1 MKKTEFLTYLK
12 DLLMAEVKLEQ
23 MQIGDGAIIEA
34 EVFEAG
40 YEVVVVN
47 GEERF
52 PLGVGEYDLG
62 DGRMLIVE
70 QEGVIADIKLVETP
84 EEETTETPVDAPAE
98 VATEMA
104 AEEMPVT
111 RAEFMEALK
120 MIEMLQDALEAMKNP
135 EVEVEMEET
144 KLSEQTPSF
153 KHSPEKVN
161 EVKPLQLSKSNKSNT
176 QSRVFGMLFNK

>member
-70 QEGVIADIKLVETP
+70 QEGVIAEIKAVESP
-84 EEETTETPVDAPAE
+84 EEETAEAP
-98 VATEMA
+98 TEMA
-104 AEEMPVT
+104 EEEMPVT

-120 MIEMLQDALEAMKNP
+120 MIEALQDALDAMKNP
-135 EVEVEMEET
+135 EVETEVEMEET
-144 KLSEQTPSF
+144 KLSEQTLSF

-161 EVKPLQLSKSNKSNT
+161 EVKPLKLSKSNKSDT

>member
-70 QEGVIADIKLVETP
+70 QEGVIAEIKAVESP
-84 EEETTETPVDAPAE
+84 EEETAEAP
-98 VATEMA
+98 TEMA
-104 AEEMPVT
+104 EEEMPVT

-120 MIEMLQDALEAMKNP
+120 MIEVLQDALDAMKKP
-135 EVEVEMEET
+135 EVEVEET
-144 KLSEQTPSF
+144 ELSEQTPSF

-161 EVKPLQLSKSNKSNT
+161 EVKPLKLSKSNKSDT

>member
-1 MKKTEFLTYLK
+1 
-12 DLLMAEVKLEQ
+12 MAEVKLEQ

-70 QEGVIADIKLVETP
+70 EEGVIAEIKAVETP
-84 EEETTETPVDAPAE
+84 EEETPAVEAP
-98 VATEMA
+98 TEMA
-104 AEEMPVT
+104 EEEMPVT

-120 MIEMLQDALEAMKNP
+120 MIEMLQDALESMKKP
-135 EVEVEMEET
+135 EVETEVEMEET

-153 KHSPEKVN
+153 KHSPEKAN
-161 EVKPLQLSKSNKSNT
+161 DIKPLQLSKSNKSNT